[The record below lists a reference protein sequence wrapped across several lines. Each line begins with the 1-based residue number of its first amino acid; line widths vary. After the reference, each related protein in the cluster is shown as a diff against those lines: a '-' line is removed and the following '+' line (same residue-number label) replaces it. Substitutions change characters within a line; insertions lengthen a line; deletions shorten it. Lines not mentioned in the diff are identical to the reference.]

1 MPKRSFLHRA
11 PILPTLIAASF
22 LLACGAKKPAEPGA
36 TETVSGVKLETVSLR
51 ATPQM
56 YEAVGTVRSAN
67 VSVLNAQ
74 IAGTVREIR
83 VQAGD
88 HVRRGQLLAV
98 IDDRAPRAQVEA
110 AQAGVQ
116 EASQGIAEVEQALL
130 AATAD
135 RQFAEA
141 TLERYQ
147 MLLDKNSLSRQEFD
161 GAEAKYKAALA
172 NERALEARKQQIAA
186 RNQQAQAQ
194 QSSAETTLSYSR
206 IVAPSDGA
214 VTEKSV
220 DAGTVVMPGM
230 PILTME
236 ETSHYRLEA
245 SLPGDYAAK
254 VKVGEETRVATSR
267 ASFQGRVAEIVPAT
281 DPASRTFLVKVEL
294 PSNCA
299 CQSGDYATA
308 LFPVGQT
315 LMISVP
321 PSALVEHGELQ
332 GVYALNPQGVVEYRL
347 VKTGK
352 SWGDRVEILSGLT
365 AGDRV
370 VVSPV
375 EGLRDGVRVEAQ

>member
-1 MPKRSFLHRA
+1 MHKLRA
-11 PILPTLIAASF
+11 RFARF
-22 LLACGAKKPAEPGA
+22 EFKPAITFDA

-56 YEAVGTVRSAN
+56 YEAVGTVRSAD

-98 IDDRAPRAQVEA
+98 IDDRVPRAQAEA

-130 AATAD
+130 AATAE

-141 TLERYQ
+141 TLKRYQ
-147 MLLDKNSLSRQEFD
+147 TLLEKNSLSRQEFD

-172 NERALEARKQQIAA
+172 NERALQARKQQIAA
-186 RNQQAQAQ
+186 RSQLAQAQ

-206 IVAPSDGA
+206 IEAPSDGV
-214 VTEKSV
+214 VTQKSV

-236 ETSHYRLEA
+236 QTSHYRLEA
-245 SLPGDYAAK
+245 SLPGDYVAK
-254 VKVGEETRVATSR
+254 VKVGEETQIVTSR
-267 ASFQGRVAEIVPAT
+267 GSFQGRVAEVVPAT

-294 PSNCA
+294 PSTCA

-315 LMISVP
+315 LMMSVP
-321 PSALVEHGELQ
+321 PAALVEHGELQ
-332 GVYALNPQGVVEYRL
+332 GVYALNSQGVVEFRL

-352 SWGDRVEILSGLT
+352 AWGDRVEILSGLNG
-365 AGDRV
+365 GDRV
-370 VVSPV
+370 VVTPV
-375 EGLRDGVRVEAQ
+375 EGLHDGVRVEAQ

>member
-1 MPKRSFLHRA
+1 MPKRSFLHLA
-11 PILPTLIAASF
+11 PILITASF
-22 LLACGAKKPAEPGA
+22 LLACSAKKPAEPW
-36 TETVSGVKLETVSLR
+36 TRETVSGVKLETVSLS
-51 ATPQM
+51 ATPRM

-74 IAGTVREIR
+74 MAGMVREIR

-88 HVRRGQLLAV
+88 RVRRGQLLAV

-141 TLERYQ
+141 TFKRYQ
-147 MLLDKNSLSRQEFD
+147 TLLEKNSLSRQEFD

-172 NERALEARKQQIAA
+172 NERALEARKQQIVA

-194 QSSAETTLSYSR
+194 KSSAETTLSYSR
-206 IVAPSDGA
+206 IVAPRDGV
-214 VTEKSV
+214 VTQKSV

-230 PILTME
+230 PILTVE
-236 ETSHYRLEA
+236 ETTHLRLEA
-245 SLPGDYAAK
+245 SLPGDFAAK
-254 VKVGEETRVATSR
+254 VKVGEATQVST
-267 ASFQGRVAEIVPAT
+267 AQGNLQGRVAEVVPAT
-281 DPASRTFLVKVEL
+281 DPASRTFLVKVDL
-294 PSNCA
+294 PPKCA
-299 CQSGDYATA
+299 CQSGDFATA

-315 LMISVP
+315 RMMSVP
-321 PSALVEHGELQ
+321 QSAVVEHGELQ
-332 GVYALNPQGVVEYRL
+332 GVYTLNSQGVGEYRL
-347 VKTGK
+347 VKAGK
-352 SWGDRVEILSGLT
+352 SWGDRVEILSGLN

-370 VVSPV
+370 VVTQV